1 MIHLQNIRLKRGGR
15 TIFDAMDLSVH
26 AGHCVGVVGRNGIG
40 KSSLFLLLLG
50 RLLPEEGDVK
60 LPRRWVVAHLEQE
73 LAPRPVS
80 ALEWTIDGD
89 RPLREIERAIE
100 KAEKGG
106 DERRLAALYADLE
119 AIDAYTAE
127 TRAARILD
135 GLGFDSEDLSR
146 PVGEFSGGWRI
157 RLNLAQTLMCRADLL
172 LLDEPTNHL
181 DLDATLW
188 LEHWLKRR
196 EGTTLVISHDRD
208 FLDRVSTD
216 VVHLEGG
223 HARTYRG
230 NYSAFERQRSETL
243 ALRRAMYE
251 KQQVRVREIRAFVE
265 RFRYKASK
273 ARQAQ
278 SRLKELERMAQI
290 APAHADSPYRFSFPS
305 PGKMSTPLVE
315 FEDAALGYPGAAPV
329 LEGVRLR
336 LAPGDRVGLLGR
348 NGAGKSTLMRSLAGE
363 LSLLA
368 GEEMRGRRA
377 GVGYFAQHTVETLN
391 PDWNA
396 MQHLAARSP
405 EAAEQAMRGY
415 LGGWGFPGDMAF
427 HPSASLSGGEKARL
441 ALAVVAWRRPALLLL
456 DEPTNHLD
464 LDMRHALTLALQDYE
479 GALVLVSHDRRLIE
493 NSVDEFL
500 LVAEGRLRA
509 WEGTLDEYRDW
520 LLRRDAPPRRVRPD
534 SGAGPGA
541 AARRRESARKR
552 EEIRPLRNALRELE
566 RRIVGLEPEVRALHE
581 ELADA
586 GTYRRLSSEQ
596 ITALITRHER
606 SRARLSRLETQW
618 VEMSE
623 RLEAQRGR
631 K

>member
-15 TIFDAMDLSVH
+15 TIFDEMTLSVH
-26 AGHCVGVVGRNGIG
+26 AGHRVGVVGRNGIG

-60 LPRRWVVAHLEQE
+60 LPRRWVIAHLEQE
-73 LAPRPVS
+73 IALRPVS

-100 KAEKGG
+100 KAERRG
-106 DERRLAALYADLE
+106 DERRLAALYAELE

-127 TRAARILD
+127 ARAARILD
-135 GLGFDSEDLSR
+135 GLGFDAEDLPR

-188 LEHWLKRR
+188 LEHWLKQR

-208 FLDRVSTD
+208 FLDRVATD

-223 HARTYRG
+223 DARSYRG
-230 NYSAFERQRSETL
+230 NYSTFERQRAETL
-243 ALRRAMYE
+243 ALRQSMYE
-251 KQQVRVREIRAFVE
+251 KQQARVREIRAFVD

-278 SRLKELERMAQI
+278 SRLKELERMTRS

-305 PGKMSTPLVE
+305 PGKMSTPLVQLE
-315 FEDAALGYPGAAPV
+315 EAALGYPGAAPV
-329 LEGVRLR
+329 LEAVRFR

-348 NGAGKSTLMRSLAGE
+348 NGAGKSTLLRSLAGE
-363 LSLLA
+363 LPLLG
-368 GEEMRGRRA
+368 GEEMRGRHA
-377 GVGYFAQHTVETLN
+377 GVGYFAQHTVETLR
-391 PDWNA
+391 PGRSA
-396 MQHLAARSP
+396 MEHLAALRP
-405 EAAEQAMRGY
+405 DATDQAMRDY

-441 ALAVVAWRRPALLLL
+441 ALAVVAWRRPAVLLL

-464 LDMRHALTLALQDYE
+464 LDMRHALTMALQDYE

-493 NSVDEFL
+493 NSVEEFM
-500 LVAEGRLRA
+500 LVAEGRLCA

-520 LLRRDAPPRRVRPD
+520 LLRRDAEPRRARRDAGARP
-534 SGAGPGA
+534 SS
-541 AARRRESARKR
+541 AARRREEARKR
-552 EEIRPLRNALRELE
+552 ERVQPLRRALREME
-566 RRIVGLEPEVRALHE
+566 RRIEGLEPEVRTLSAQLADTDTYQRLSGE
-581 ELADA
+581 ELGD
-586 GTYRRLSSEQ
+586 
-596 ITALITRHER
+596 LIARYKH
-606 SRARLSRLETQW
+606 SRARLDSLESEW
-618 VEMSE
+618 VKMSE
-623 RLEAQRGR
+623 RLEAASG
-631 K
+631 

>member
-1 MIHLQNIRLKRGGR
+1 MN
-15 TIFDAMDLSVH
+15 LSVH
-26 AGHCVGVVGRNGIG
+26 AGHRTGVVGRNGIG

-60 LPRRWVVAHLEQE
+60 LPRRWVIAHLEQE
-73 LAPRPVS
+73 IALRPVS

-89 RPLREIERAIE
+89 RPLRAIERAIE
-100 KAEKGG
+100 KVERRG
-106 DERRLAALYADLE
+106 DERRLAALYAELE

-127 TRAARILD
+127 ARAARILD
-135 GLGFDSEDLSR
+135 GLGFDAEDFSR

-157 RLNLAQTLMCRADLL
+157 RLNLAQTLMCRSDLL

-188 LEHWLKRR
+188 LEHWLKHR

-208 FLDRVSTD
+208 FLDRVVTD

-223 HARTYRG
+223 DARSYRG
-230 NYSAFERQRSETL
+230 NYSSFERQRAETL
-243 ALRRAMYE
+243 ALRRSMYE
-251 KQQVRVREIRAFVE
+251 KQQARVREIRAFVD

-278 SRLKELERMAQI
+278 SRLKELERMTRS

-305 PGKMSTPLVE
+305 PGRMSTPLMQ
-315 FEDAALGYPGAAPV
+315 FEDAVLGYRAEAPV
-329 LEGVRLR
+329 LEDMRIR

-348 NGAGKSTLMRSLAGE
+348 NGAGKSTLLRSLAGE
-363 LSLLA
+363 LPLLA

-377 GVGYFAQHTVETLN
+377 SVGYFAQHTVETLR
-391 PDWNA
+391 PGESA
-396 MQHLAARSP
+396 MQQLAALRP
-405 EAAEQAMRGY
+405 DAGEQAMRDY

-427 HPSASLSGGEKARL
+427 HACASLSGGEKARL

-464 LDMRHALTLALQDYE
+464 LEMRHALTLALQDYE

-493 NSVDEFL
+493 NSVDEFM

-520 LLRRDAPPRRVRPD
+520 LLRRDAEPRRARPD
-534 SGAGPGA
+534 SGARPSSA
-541 AARRRESARKR
+541 SRRREEARKR
-552 EEIRPLRNALRELE
+552 ERVRPFRDALREIE
-566 RRIVGLEPEVRALHE
+566 RRIAGLEPEVRALRD

-586 GTYRRLSSEQ
+586 CTYERLSGEELSD
-596 ITALITRHER
+596 LITRHER
-606 SRARLSRLETQW
+606 SRADLARLETRW

-623 RLEAQRGR
+623 RLEAAKG
-631 K
+631 

>member
-15 TIFDAMDLSVH
+15 TVFDEMTLVVH
-26 AGHCVGVVGRNGIG
+26 AGHRVGVVGRNGIG

-60 LPRRWVVAHLEQE
+60 LPRRWVIAHLEQE
-73 LAPRPVS
+73 SAPRPVS

-100 KAEKGG
+100 KAGQRG
-106 DERRLAALYADLE
+106 DERRLAALYAELE

-127 TRAARILD
+127 ARAARILD
-135 GLGFDSEDLSR
+135 GLGFDAEDFSR

-188 LEHWLKRR
+188 LEHWLKQR

-208 FLDRVSTD
+208 FLDRVATD

-223 HARTYRG
+223 DARSYRG
-230 NYSAFERQRSETL
+230 NYRSFERQRAETL
-243 ALRRAMYE
+243 ALRQSMYE
-251 KQQVRVREIRAFVE
+251 KQQARVREIRAFVD

-278 SRLKELERMAQI
+278 SRLKELERLTRS
-290 APAHADSPYRFSFPS
+290 APAHADSPYRFAFPS
-305 PGKMSTPLVE
+305 PGKMSASLVH
-315 FEDAALGYPGAAPV
+315 FEEAALGYPGGAPV
-329 LEGVRLR
+329 LEEVRFR

-348 NGAGKSTLMRSLAGE
+348 NGAGKSTLLRSLAGE
-363 LSLLA
+363 LPLLA
-368 GEEMRGRRA
+368 GEEMRGRCA
-377 GVGYFAQHTVETLN
+377 GVGYFAQHTVETLRTGE
-391 PDWNA
+391 NA
-396 MQHLAARSP
+396 MQHLAVLRPDAT
-405 EAAEQAMRGY
+405 EQAMRDY

-427 HPSASLSGGEKARL
+427 HPSGSLSGGEKARL
-441 ALAVVAWRRPALLLL
+441 ALAVVAWRRPAVLLL

-464 LDMRHALTLALQDYE
+464 LDMRHALTMALQDYE

-493 NSVDEFL
+493 NSVEVFM

-509 WEGTLDEYRDW
+509 WNGTLEEYRDW
-520 LLRRDAPPRRVRPD
+520 LLRRDAGPRRIRPD
-534 SGAGPGA
+534 AGARPSA
-541 AARRRESARKR
+541 ASRRREGARKR
-552 EEIRPLRNALRELE
+552 EQVRPLRDALREIE
-566 RRIVGLEPEVRALHE
+566 RHIEGLEPEVRALRD

-586 GTYRRLSSEQ
+586 ETYRRLSPGQ
-596 ITALITRHER
+596 LTDLMTRHER
-606 SRARLSRLETQW
+606 SRAHLARLETQW

-623 RLEAQRGR
+623 RLEAASG
-631 K
+631 